1 MSAAVPGLG
10 FEVPVALTIR
20 PSREGDLPLL
30 EWFGQFT
37 EHRELI
43 QNAFERQRRGEV
55 LMLEAVADANG
66 FPIAQVWIDLE
77 RKREASTGLLWALRV
92 IDCYQRMRI
101 GTRLLAAAEA
111 ELRRRGYQCAEIGA
125 ERDNPGARRLY
136 ERLGYRVF
144 GRDRHWYGYTTPWG
158 ERRRTLVDEWVMHK
172 DLQGRGC
179 AHSPRRE

>member
-1 MSAAVPGLG
+1 VNAPGSG
-10 FEVPVALTIR
+10 SVFTVPVALTIR
-20 PSREGDLPLL
+20 PCIADDLPKL

-43 QNAFERQRRGEV
+43 QDAFERQRRGEN
-55 LMLEAVADANG
+55 LMLHVVTNANG
-66 FPIAQVWIDLE
+66 FPIGQIWIDLE
-77 RKREASTGLLWALRV
+77 RKREAKTGLLWALRV
-92 IDCYQRMRI
+92 IDCYQRMGI

-111 ELRRRGYQCAEIGA
+111 ELRRRGYRCAEIGA

-172 DLQGRGC
+172 DLDGGGC
-179 AHSPRRE
+179 THQPQLG